1 MWVPESGS
9 GMQSPVA
16 MAMVMQSN
24 LRAVGVNV
32 TLQTMEWG
40 AYIAKLRTKEQDLFA
55 LSWAAGS
62 EDPDMVMYPLFHSS
76 QWTPNGPN
84 RAMYKNEKFDALLA
98 RGAARSPIRPSARRC
113 TARPSASWSRTPR
126 GSSWTTRSRSPRP
139 RSACRASSSTR
150 ASTSAWRRS
159 ASGSGGAGSV
169 GPYLARRLLHL
180 GPVLLGVSVIV
191 FMVLHLAPGDPA
203 EVMLG
208 ANANKED
215 LDRLRPSSGS
225 TSRCTSSTCTGSATW
240 LRGDLGRSLWMKRPV
255 LGEVLERFKA
265 TLLLTG
271 SALLLSTLGG
281 IALGIASAT
290 RANSLLD
297 RLSGVASLFGAS
309 MPVFWLGIVL
319 MVIFSLWL
327 GWLPASG
334 MYAPYGGGGLRDLLA
349 HLVLPAVTLAAASVT
364 IIARLTRATMLE
376 TLGQDYVRTARAK
389 GLGERAVVLR
399 HALKNALIPIV
410 TVVGVQAGYLLGGA
424 VLTETVFA
432 WPGVGTLVVQGIL
445 ARDMPLVQG
454 GVLVIAL
461 SFVLVNLAVDP
472 LYAWLDPRIRFE

>member
-1 MWVPESGS
+1 
-9 GMQSPVA
+9 
-16 MAMVMQSN
+16 
-24 LRAVGVNV
+24 VG
-32 TLQTMEWG
+32 G
-40 AYIAKLRTKEQDLFA
+40 F
-55 LSWAAGS
+55 
-62 EDPDMVMYPLFHSS
+62 
-76 QWTPNGPN
+76 
-84 RAMYKNEKFDALLA
+84 
-98 RGAARSPIRPSARRC
+98 
-113 TARPSASWSRTPR
+113 
-126 GSSWTTRSRSPRP
+126 
-139 RSACRASSSTR
+139 
-150 ASTSAWRRS
+150 
-159 ASGSGGAGSV
+159 
-169 GPYLARRLLHL
+169 LARRLLQL

-191 FMVLHLAPGDPA
+191 FLVLHLAPGDPA

-215 LDRLRPSSGS
+215 LDRLRVQLGLDQPLHVQYL
-225 TSRCTSSTCTGSATW
+225 TW
-240 LRGDLGRSLWMKRPV
+240 ISHVARGDLGRSIWMKRPV

-271 SALLLSTLGG
+271 TALFLSTLGG
-281 IALGIASAT
+281 ITLGIVSAT
-290 RANSLLD
+290 RANSLVD
-297 RLSGVASLFGAS
+297 RLSAMASLFGAS

-389 GLGERAVVLR
+389 GLGERPVVWR

-445 ARDMPLVQG
+445 ARDVPLVQG
-454 GVLVIAL
+454 GVLVIAV
-461 SFVLVNLAVDP
+461 SFVLVNLAVDT
-472 LYAWLDPRIRFE
+472 LYAWLDPRIKFQ